1 MKFLSCVNVLVGY
14 YVSNILLFSC
24 TLTLVIVCTQACE
37 ATMETH
43 TLARYFSE
51 HSLQE
56 YDFVMEKPSY
66 VAAASMYL
74 ALRMKKLGGWVG
86 QAWYNVVPFD
96 LHPQFLSFS
105 LSLSLS
111 LPPSLQTPTLQHYS
125 GYTVEEMLPMVK
137 RLNTLIQKPL
147 GQTCTVRSKYSHE

>member
-1 MKFLSCVNVLVGY
+1 M
-14 YVSNILLFSC
+14 
-24 TLTLVIVCTQACE
+24 CTQACE
-37 ATMETH
+37 ATVETH

-86 QAWYNVVPFD
+86 QTW
-96 LHPQFLSFS
+96 
-105 LSLSLS
+105 
-111 LPPSLQTPTLQHYS
+111 
-125 GYTVEEMLPMVK
+125 
-137 RLNTLIQKPL
+137 
-147 GQTCTVRSKYSHE
+147 

>member
-1 MKFLSCVNVLVGY
+1 
-14 YVSNILLFSC
+14 
-24 TLTLVIVCTQACE
+24 
-37 ATMETH
+37 METH

-86 QAWYNVVPFD
+86 QTWYNVVLFD
-96 LHPQFLSFS
+96 LHPFS
-105 LSLSLS
+105 LSLPLFLSLS
-111 LPPSLQTPTLQHYS
+111 LSLQTPTLQHYS

-137 RLNTLIQKPL
+137 RLSSLIQKPL

>member
-1 MKFLSCVNVLVGY
+1 
-14 YVSNILLFSC
+14 
-24 TLTLVIVCTQACE
+24 
-37 ATMETH
+37 METH

-86 QAWYNVVPFD
+86 QTW
-96 LHPQFLSFS
+96 
-105 LSLSLS
+105 
-111 LPPSLQTPTLQHYS
+111 
-125 GYTVEEMLPMVK
+125 
-137 RLNTLIQKPL
+137 
-147 GQTCTVRSKYSHE
+147 

>member
-1 MKFLSCVNVLVGY
+1 MFCMIHIARTDTKMDLGLFIKAELSCVNVLFSFD
-14 YVSNILLFSC
+14 VSSTCVHLLF
-24 TLTLVIVCTQACE
+24 LRTQACE

-74 ALRMKKLGGWVG
+74 ALRMKKLGGWVR
-86 QAWYNVVPFD
+86 QA
-96 LHPQFLSFS
+96 
-105 LSLSLS
+105 
-111 LPPSLQTPTLQHYS
+111 
-125 GYTVEEMLPMVK
+125 
-137 RLNTLIQKPL
+137 
-147 GQTCTVRSKYSHE
+147 

>member
-1 MKFLSCVNVLVGY
+1 MR
-14 YVSNILLFSC
+14 
-24 TLTLVIVCTQACE
+24 TQACE

-86 QAWYNVVPFD
+86 QTWYSVVLFD
-96 LHPQFLSFS
+96 LYR
-105 LSLSLS
+105 LSLS
-111 LPPSLQTPTLQHYS
+111 LPPSLPTDSHSSTLQWLHS
-125 GYTVEEMLPMVK
+125 
-137 RLNTLIQKPL
+137 
-147 GQTCTVRSKYSHE
+147 

>member
-1 MKFLSCVNVLVGY
+1 MSLESLTPDWNTWMDLGSVMKFLSCVNVLVGY

-111 LPPSLQTPTLQHYS
+111 LSLPPYRLPLFNI
-125 GYTVEEMLPMVK
+125 TVATQLKKCYPW
-137 RLNTLIQKPL
+137 
-147 GQTCTVRSKYSHE
+147 